1 MKPLKIISICFMF
14 IFALMLSQCTAA
26 EDTSNL
32 TFTKEEIVKYKNAS
46 NDIDN
51 FLKNNEDIRKKYD
64 NLFFQSGK
72 GNFEVVKHYLDNGG
86 IINLNFIVDTIN
98 YNNLKGLK
106 YLIEFLPGDEAIE
119 EIINVDIYNN
129 GNSLLDLALA
139 RARMYKSLDIVDY
152 LRSKG
157 ATFIKDK
164 KK

>member
-1 MKPLKIISICFMF
+1 MKPLKTISICFMF
-14 IFALMLSQCTAA
+14 IFAFMLSQCTAA

-32 TFTKEEIVKYKNAS
+32 SFTKEDIVKYKNAS
-46 NDIDN
+46 NDINN

-64 NLFFQSGK
+64 NLLLQSGK

-86 IINLNFIVDTIN
+86 IINLDFIVHTIER
-98 YNNLKGLK
+98 NNLEGLK
-106 YLIEFLPGDEAIE
+106 YLIDFVDGNEV
-119 EIINVDIYNN
+119 IINIDVYNN
-129 GNSLLDLALA
+129 GNSFLDLALA

-157 ATFIKDK
+157 ARFIKDK